1 MKKVALF
8 LFLSVCFAQQSCS
21 SDSIGTEP
29 EENPQDILFK
39 DDFNFFDE
47 KVWTKETHEP
57 GWTNQEL
64 QAYDA
69 AHVSVGKDGDKSVL
83 ILTAERKGNKIYS
96 GRINSKGKKSF
107 KYRKIER
114 KAGMRGNR
122 HYGNG
127 RTERNGCGRF
137 GKTSEHRHSLWP

>member
-21 SDSIGTEP
+21 SDSVGTEP

-69 AHVSVGKDGDKSVL
+69 AHVSIGKDGDKSVL
-83 ILTAERKGNKIYS
+83 ILPPNAKGIKFTPAGSIQ
-96 GRINSKGKKSF
+96 KGKRVSSIA
-107 KYRKIER
+107 R
-114 KAGMRGNR
+114 
-122 HYGNG
+122 
-127 RTERNGCGRF
+127 
-137 GKTSEHRHSLWP
+137 